1 MARRRN
7 RNQSVQK
14 HQDGTIEPPD
24 KTDQK
29 SGESEIILPVPG
41 TIRLINAQIIQ
52 VLVEKDT
59 PEEVERLM
67 KLDLDYNEK
76 RLAIIR
82 THEDKDPDSVEERHN
97 SRFRRFQYKCL
108 LLLLPFVLVGS
119 VFAPMFVAA
128 GFLLL
133 GVLIVCGVLLNGRE
147 RELDLTG
154 FVRLLTAIVKGEK

>member
-7 RNQSVQK
+7 RKHSLQK
-14 HQDGTIEPPD
+14 HHHGNIETSD
-24 KTDQK
+24 QTDQK
-29 SGESEIILPVPG
+29 SAEPELLMPVPG
-41 TIRLINAQIIQ
+41 AARLINARIIQ

-67 KLDLDYNEK
+67 QLDLDYNER

-82 THEDKDPDSVEERHN
+82 NHEDKDPNSIEERHN

-108 LLLLPFVLVGS
+108 LLLLPFVLVGA
-119 VFAPMFVAA
+119 VFAPLFVSA
-128 GFLLL
+128 GFSLLCI
-133 GVLIVCGVLLNGRE
+133 LIVCGILLNGRE

-154 FVRLLTAIVKGEK
+154 FVKLLTAIVKREE